1 MTTIQNTNDLLG
13 FLWGQANSGQKNWFS
28 FQQQKVAGID
38 LAYRMAIAHGDKMT
52 PNEIIDYVIGL
63 NAAIYNKMLKG

>member
-38 LAYRMAIAHGDKMT
+38 LAYRMAIMQADKMT
-52 PNEIIDYVIGL
+52 PEQVVDYVVAL
-63 NAAIYNKMLKG
+63 NAAIYNKMLKA

>member
-13 FLWGQANSGQKNWFS
+13 FLWNQSNSGQKNWFS

-38 LAYRMAIAHGDKMT
+38 LAYRIAIAHADKMT
-52 PNEIIDYVIGL
+52 PDQIVNYVMAL
-63 NAAIYNKMLKG
+63 NTAIYSKMLKG